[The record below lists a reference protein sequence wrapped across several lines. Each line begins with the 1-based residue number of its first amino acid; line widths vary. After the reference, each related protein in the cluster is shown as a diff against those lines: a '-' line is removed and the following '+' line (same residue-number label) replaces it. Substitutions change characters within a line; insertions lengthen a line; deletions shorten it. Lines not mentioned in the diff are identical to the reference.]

1 MIRERTPEDD
11 AAIAQIIR
19 EVAPGW
25 VTTERGVRHRR
36 LTTLERARRG
46 DWLVEA
52 DGQVVGWSSGAVK
65 TDGDRDDVAWA
76 NVFVRPA
83 WRRRG
88 IGAELWQPLEA
99 HLDGLGARRVLTD
112 GPDAPETLAFAEHR
126 GFRHTMTTRL
136 SSLDPQVVDGAV
148 VAALSAEKAREGFTL
163 APFAAFED
171 SPELIHAVDAEAS
184 LDEPAD
190 EPITN
195 WPLDEWLQSNWFQP
209 DLSHEGSFVVVHEG
223 RPVALAEVRVDLE
236 GGRAANGFTGT
247 LRDYRG
253 RGLARLAKLASIAWL
268 RDRGVRT
275 LVTQNDETNAAMLA
289 VNRRLGYRPGESWLA
304 YVRDAD

>member
-1 MIRERTPEDD
+1 MIRERTPDDD

-36 LTTLERARRG
+36 LTTLERARRR

-52 DGQVVGWSSGAVK
+52 DGEVVGWSSGAVK

-83 WRRRG
+83 WQGRG
-88 IGAELWQPLEA
+88 IGSELWRPLEA
-99 HLDGLGARRVLTD
+99 HLDGLRAGRVLTD
-112 GPDAPETLAFAEHR
+112 GPDAPGTRAFLERR
-126 GFRHTMTTRL
+126 GFRHTLTTRL
-136 SSLDPQVVDGAV
+136 SSLDPQAVAGAV
-148 VAALSAEKAREGFTL
+148 LAAVSAERAREGFTL

-171 SPELIHAVDAEAS
+171 TPELIHAVDAEAS

-195 WPLDEWLQSNWFQP
+195 WPLDEWLQSNWLQP
-209 DLSHEGSFVVVHEG
+209 DLSHEGSFVVVHDG

-247 LRDYRG
+247 LRAHRG
-253 RGLARLAKLASIAWL
+253 RGLARLAKLASIGWL
-268 RDRGVRT
+268 RDRGVTT

-289 VNRRLGYRPGESWLA
+289 VNRRLGYRPGASWLA

>member
-1 MIRERTPEDD
+1 MIRERRPEDD
-11 AAIAQIIR
+11 AAIAHVIR

-36 LTTLERARRG
+36 LTTLERAQRK
-46 DWLVEA
+46 DWVVEA
-52 DGQVVGWSSGAVK
+52 DGEVVGWSSGALK
-65 TDGDRDDVAWA
+65 TDGERADVAWA

-83 WRRRG
+83 WRGRG

-99 HLDGLGARRVLTD
+99 HLHELRAKRVLTD
-112 GPDAPETLAFAEHR
+112 GADAPETRAFAERR

-136 SSLDPQVVDGAV
+136 SSLDPQSVDGAV
-148 VAALSAEKAREGFTL
+148 VAAASAEKAREGFTL

-195 WPLDEWLQSNWFQP
+195 WPLDEWLESNWLQP
-209 DLSHEGSFVVVHEG
+209 DLSHEGSFVVVHDG
-223 RPVALAEVRVDLE
+223 SPVALAEVRVDLE
-236 GGRAANGFTGT
+236 GARAANGFTGS
-247 LRDYRG
+247 LRAYRG

-268 RDRGVRT
+268 REQGVTT

-289 VNRRLGYRPGESWLA
+289 VNRRFGYRPGASWLS
-304 YVRDAD
+304 YVRDVD

>member
-1 MIRERTPEDD
+1 MIRERGPEDD

-36 LTTLERARRG
+36 RTTLPRARRG
-46 DWLVEA
+46 DWVVEVEGEA
-52 DGQVVGWSSGAVK
+52 VGWSSAGLK

-83 WRRRG
+83 WAGRG
-88 IGAELWQPLEA
+88 LGTALWEPVEA
-99 HLDGLGARRVLTD
+99 HVAALGARRLLGD
-112 GPDAPETLAFAEHR
+112 GAESPASRAYAERR
-126 GFRHTMTTRL
+126 GFRHTQTTRL
-136 SSLDPQVVDGAV
+136 SSLDPRAVDESELTLLAD
-148 VAALSAEKAREGFTL
+148 ARTDGVTFE
-163 APFAAFED
+163 PFSAFEEA
-171 SPELIHAVDAEAS
+171 PELVYAVDAEAS

-195 WPLDEWLQSNWFQP
+195 WPFEEWLDAAWRQP
-209 DLSHEGSFVVVHEG
+209 DLSHEGSFCAVQEG
-223 RPVALAEVRVDLE
+223 RPVAMAELRIDLE

-247 LRDYRG
+247 LRSHRG

-268 RDRGVRT
+268 RERGFT
-275 LVTQNDETNAAMLA
+275 SLVTQNDETNAAMLA
-289 VNRRLGYRPGESWLA
+289 VNTRLGYRPDASWLS
-304 YVRDAD
+304 YVRDVE